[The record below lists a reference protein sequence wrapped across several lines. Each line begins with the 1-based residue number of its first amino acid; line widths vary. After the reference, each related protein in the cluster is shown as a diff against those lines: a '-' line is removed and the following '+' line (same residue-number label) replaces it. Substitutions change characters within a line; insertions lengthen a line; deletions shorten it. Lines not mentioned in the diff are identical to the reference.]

1 MARKRRVPKDKATGL
16 PKKYLSGARNRA
28 AKAREIKRT
37 AEAYKRG
44 EFIDIKAVS
53 ASRAKQ
59 GGTKKKT
66 TKRGNKGRAQKK
78 RPISLGLR
86 MGSWLL
92 SIGVGRVL
100 IYRADRAT
108 CRWLRGQWV
117 A

>member
-1 MARKRRVPKDKATGL
+1 MARKLRRVPKDKATGL
-16 PKKYLSGARNRA
+16 PKKYLSGAKNRA

-37 AEAYKRG
+37 ADAYKAG

-78 RPISLGLR
+78 
-86 MGSWLL
+86 
-92 SIGVGRVL
+92 GR
-100 IYRADRAT
+100 
-108 CRWLRGQWV
+108 
-117 A
+117 